1 MQVAAGDPSGWP
13 TMLPLMAGTRLHF
26 GGESTL
32 DVAQL
37 PEDAARMLWG
47 TQTEGASGA
56 FDAHEIGYAALQV
69 DGGTVYVNPAR
80 VAYVSARPEY
90 RSAGF

>member
-1 MQVAAGDPSGWP
+1 
-13 TMLPLMAGTRLHF
+13 MAGTRLHF
-26 GGESTL
+26 DGDSTL
-32 DVAQL
+32 DVEQL

-47 TQTEGASGA
+47 TPTESAPGA